1 MINQTDLKYFIE
13 LATTLHVSRSAE
25 RLGVTQPTLS
35 HCLKRLE
42 EETGSELFVRSKKG
56 ISLTAAG
63 QRLFTQAQELIL
75 KWDQVLQSVKDEV
88 DQISGVIKLGCHS
101 AVAQYTL
108 PQVLPDFLKKN
119 SEINFILHHGLS
131 RHMTE
136 AVISSTLD
144 VAFVVN
150 PVTHPDL
157 IIKEIAKDRVMIWKS
172 KNCVNNDVLILDPSL
187 IQTQDIIAK
196 LAKKGIHFKRV
207 IESSSL
213 EVVSQLVSEDVGCG
227 ILPERVMRAFSKKE
241 VSAIKDSPEFN
252 DRICLIYKRE
262 FRKLKRGQAFIEH
275 ASAVFN

>member
-1 MINQTDLKYFIE
+1 MINQTDLKYFVE

-42 EETGSELFVRSKKG
+42 EETGSELFIRSKKG

-63 QRLFTQAQELIL
+63 QRLFGQAQELIH

-88 DQISGVIKLGCHS
+88 DQISGVIRLGSHS

-108 PQVLPDFLKKN
+108 PQVLPQFLKKN
-119 SEINFILHHGLS
+119 PEINFILHHGLS
-131 RHMTE
+131 RHLTE
-136 AVISSTLD
+136 SVVSSLID

-150 PVTHPDL
+150 PVSHPDL
-157 IIKEIAKDRVMIWKS
+157 IIKEVAKDRVVVWKS
-172 KNCVNNDVLILDPSL
+172 KNCVNGDILILDPVL
-187 IQTQDIIAK
+187 MQTQDIIGK
-196 LAKKGIHFKRV
+196 LAKKGIRFKRV

-213 EVVSQLVSEDVGCG
+213 EVISQLVSEDVGCG
-227 ILPERVMRAFSKKE
+227 ILPERVMKAFSQKD
-241 VSAIKDSPEFN
+241 VHPIKDSPELH
-252 DRICLIYKRE
+252 DRVCLIYKRE

-275 ASAVFN
+275 VSSVFN